1 MSTVTKLANY
11 PYFLTALN
19 TNRLRARYVK
29 HRSLNTNLSIM
40 EKLLIDVR
48 AIDLVK
54 KSAEDLLS
62 CLPDYARFKT
72 NALHTQL
79 ARLLCGEVVLHRS
92 QWRRGRP

>member
-54 KSAEDLLS
+54 KSTEDLLS
-62 CLPDYARFKT
+62 CSAGLRALKT
-72 NALHTQL
+72 NALRTQL
-79 ARLLCGEVVLHRS
+79 ARL
-92 QWRRGRP
+92 QWQR